1 MVSSSGLLIAIIGY
15 PSFAL
20 SVLVWGCAKK
30 KKRKET
36 NPGFV
41 KYCVPLQHTQ
51 SICGAALKDDFNYNK
66 KVFCQVI
73 SINFE

>member
-1 MVSSSGLLIAIIGY
+1 
-15 PSFAL
+15 
-20 SVLVWGCAKK
+20 VWGCAKKK

-41 KYCVPLQHTQ
+41 KYCVPLQYTQ

-66 KVFCQVI
+66 TEDVLSSDFTK
-73 SINFE
+73 S